1 MNITVCHN
9 IFIQGLKMSFR
20 NRVNFPSPG
29 SGPAVNSMSMPNDLL
44 ASGREYYTSIVFH
57 DYRNKLPSG
66 LISSLGEAFGDGFI
80 KLTNK
85 LSDSDSALKGSTAAY
100 ILPIPLSVND
110 TTFLNWSTS
119 TVRESIAG
127 LAPTSILGGIGKSA
141 ALVALGTA
149 MDMGIGD
156 MWGKATESF
165 PELATSMALAA
176 SGLGPLIGAVTGKA
190 INPGIFLHFQ
200 GPTLKQ
206 HQFTWLLAP
215 RTEKESDTLSRMVND
230 FKMFTAPELSQNR
243 MTMDYPYVME
253 MKMHPRDL
261 NNHMK
266 FKTMAVQGISVE
278 NVASPAPSFF
288 EQTGAPTL
296 VSLTMQCQEI
306 ELWWRHDYSQ
316 GGRGR

>member
-1 MNITVCHN
+1 
-9 IFIQGLKMSFR
+9 L
-20 NRVNFPSPG
+20 
-29 SGPAVNSMSMPNDLL
+29 
-44 ASGREYYTSIVFH
+44 
-57 DYRNKLPSG
+57 
-66 LISSLGEAFGDGFI
+66 
-80 KLTNK
+80 
-85 LSDSDSALKGSTAAY
+85 
-100 ILPIPLSVND
+100 
-110 TTFLNWSTS
+110 
-119 TVRESIAG
+119 
-127 LAPTSILGGIGKSA
+127 
-141 ALVALGTA
+141 
-149 MDMGIGD
+149 
-156 MWGKATESF
+156 
-165 PELATSMALAA
+165 PELATSVALA
-176 SGLGPLIGAVTGKA
+176 STGLGPLIGAVTGKA

-266 FKTMAVQGISVE
+266 FKTMAVQAISVE

>member
-1 MNITVCHN
+1 M
-9 IFIQGLKMSFR
+9 FWAGL
-20 NRVNFPSPG
+20 G
-29 SGPAVNSMSMPNDLL
+29 
-44 ASGREYYTSIVFH
+44 T
-57 DYRNKLPSG
+57 
-66 LISSLGEAFGDGFI
+66 
-80 KLTNK
+80 
-85 LSDSDSALKGSTAAY
+85 TAA
-100 ILPIPLSVND
+100 
-110 TTFLNWSTS
+110 
-119 TVRESIAG
+119 
-127 LAPTSILGGIGKSA
+127 LATLGN
-141 ALVALGTA
+141 A
-149 MDMGIGD
+149 MGMS
-156 MWGKATESF
+156 ATEMWKKAEGAL
-165 PELATSMALAA
+165 PELATSAALAA
-176 SGLGPLIGAVTGKA
+176 TGLGPLIGAVTGKA
-190 INPGIFLHFQ
+190 INPGLFLHFQ

-266 FKTMAVQGISVE
+266 FKTMAVQAISVE

-316 GGRGR
+316 GGGGR

>member
-1 MNITVCHN
+1 
-9 IFIQGLKMSFR
+9 MSFR

-66 LISSLGEAFGDGFI
+66 LISNLDNVFGEGFRTLNEKLGGG
-80 KLTNK
+80 
-85 LSDSDSALKGSTAAY
+85 DSALKGSTAAY

-110 TTFLNWSTS
+110 TTVLNWSES
-119 TVRESIAG
+119 TVRETIASLMPTKDTTVAG
-127 LAPTSILGGIGKSA
+127 LVGKGLG
-141 ALVALGTA
+141 LGTIVAA
-149 MDMGIGD
+149 MGTDIKTLGEN
-156 MWGKATESF
+156 ALTVL
-165 PELATSMALAA
+165 PQAPLAMALAA
-176 SGLGPLIGAVTGKA
+176 TGLGPLIGAVTGKA

-230 FKMFTAPELSQNR
+230 FKMFTAPELSPNR

-266 FKTMAVQGISVE
+266 FKTMAVQAISVE

-316 GGRGR
+316 GGGVR

>member
-1 MNITVCHN
+1 
-9 IFIQGLKMSFR
+9 MSFR

-66 LISSLGEAFGDGFI
+66 LISNLGTAFGGGFRS
-80 KLTNK
+80 LMET
-85 LSDSDSALKGSTAAY
+85 LGGGDSALKGSTAAY

-110 TTFLNWSTS
+110 TTVLNWSES
-119 TVRESIAG
+119 TVREALAG
-127 LAPTSILGGIGKSA
+127 LAPTSVLGGLGTTA
-141 ALVALGTA
+141 ALATLGNA
-149 MDMGIGD
+149 MGMSATD
-156 MWGKATESF
+156 MWNKATESL
-165 PELATSMALAA
+165 PELATSAALA
-176 SGLGPLIGAVTGKA
+176 STGLGPLIGAVTGKA

-266 FKTMAVQGISVE
+266 FKTMAVQAISVE

-316 GGRGR
+316 GGRVR

>member
-1 MNITVCHN
+1 
-9 IFIQGLKMSFR
+9 MSFR

-66 LISSLGEAFGDGFI
+66 LISNLGTAFGGGFRSLME
-80 KLTNK
+80 KLGGGSSQT
-85 LSDSDSALKGSTAAY
+85 LSSTAAY

-110 TTFLNWSTS
+110 TTVLNWSTS
-119 TVRESIAG
+119 TVRE
-127 LAPTSILGGIGKSA
+127 
-141 ALVALGTA
+141 ALVSLKPTGTLDAVAKTTALGVIASA
-149 MDMGIGD
+149 MDMSVTD
-156 MWGKATESF
+156 MWNKATESL
-165 PELATSMALAA
+165 PELATSTALAA
-176 SGLGPLIGAVTGKA
+176 TGLGPLIGAVTGKA

-266 FKTMAVQGISVE
+266 FKTMAVQAISVE

-316 GGRGR
+316 GGGGR

>member
-1 MNITVCHN
+1 
-9 IFIQGLKMSFR
+9 MSFR

-85 LSDSDSALKGSTAAY
+85 LSDGPSALKGSTAAY

-110 TTFLNWSTS
+110 TTVLNWSTS

-156 MWGKATESF
+156 MWEKATTSF

-266 FKTMAVQGISVE
+266 FKTMAVQAISVE

-316 GGRGR
+316 GGGGR